1 VRTGILTVLAFFAL
15 AIARAEASEP
25 KLSDR
30 SSDAGQAATTTN
42 PISENDLAGISGG
55 DAVLIDVQTKQNLTA
70 TVKDNNITADSVE
83 TGAINFGNN
92 ALNGFNGIGN
102 FVINT
107 GNNNV
112 LQGSLSVT
120 IINAPT
126 P

>member
-1 VRTGILTVLAFFAL
+1 LLS
-15 AIARAEASEP
+15 RAEASEP